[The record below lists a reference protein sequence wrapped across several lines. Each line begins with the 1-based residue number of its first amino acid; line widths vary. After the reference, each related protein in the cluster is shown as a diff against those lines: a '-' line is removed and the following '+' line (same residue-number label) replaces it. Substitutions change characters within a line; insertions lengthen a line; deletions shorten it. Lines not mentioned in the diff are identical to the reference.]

1 MQQPTTPTR
10 PVSGT
15 FYEAVQLLC
24 PHPKIRPISAPA
36 PDAHSR
42 HHTATP
48 DADQWSV
55 PSGSTIVD
63 RSDSPHIYTSR
74 RQYEVAT
81 SRALGLLG
89 RLDTDVPPHT
99 PGSIS
104 PVPRPLSAKSIIGR
118 AKELFSPRSS
128 SVPKTPEGEKVHG
141 AFCRTKSV
149 VKNSLRRSSKGG
161 VAEAR
166 SWDSLLS
173 GFCSKESHDLETST
187 ISDEPPQIAPL
198 RPVSKFLPDL
208 TINIP
213 DNEIGSS
220 IVIEHNS
227 IKDEEEADNE
237 DSCRDSLHVAPL
249 RLRSSNVTSVPKYG
263 DTTAETSFYT
273 AGETSFYYTP
283 AAKEDDD
290 DVFTTSV
297 GTSQTERPMT
307 SFMAKL
313 QDAMEPNRGYK
324 TPSIASTTGS
334 TGSPIHTPSPSSKLR
349 HTTLQPRQGLQTGSL
364 RTQYSKAEPD
374 PPVLSVPKMWQLNH
388 KESTRNL
395 RVAPSLEKGLH
406 ADTLEVF
413 EENAMAKAAAIVH
426 VEPDVVEVLRSQVV
440 ETSEQQSRMVPNH
453 EQFGPD
459 MEVAP
464 LNVVPKVEPAR
475 RSNIGPDHDVSTM
488 PIEILHTIVFS
499 AAYGDAKCTGLASA
513 LYQELTEAG
522 GSVVESKWDGRKQR
536 LLLQS
541 HLLEELKIL
550 MQYGFMQDDVFA
562 VIRSQIFPTGTTE
575 MLSNEDFTNYIRRA
589 VSDYKLAEE
598 RAEEILGLAIGE
610 EDEEFAQTSP
620 EEEVF
625 FQREPFNSQGFVY
638 DASSSD
644 EYYERLGSLPSTVG
658 TFEES
663 EPEPQRSSG
672 WRVILFVEG
681 RSSVPLRSLEA
692 GLVEQRW
699 YLLLSTHS

>member
-1 MQQPTTPTR
+1 MS
-10 PVSGT
+10 PVS
-15 FYEAVQLLC
+15 
-24 PHPKIRPISAPA
+24 
-36 PDAHSR
+36 
-42 HHTATP
+42 
-48 DADQWSV
+48 
-55 PSGSTIVD
+55 
-63 RSDSPHIYTSR
+63 
-74 RQYEVAT
+74 
-81 SRALGLLG
+81 
-89 RLDTDVPPHT
+89 
-99 PGSIS
+99 
-104 PVPRPLSAKSIIGR
+104 RPLSPKSMIGR

-128 SVPKTPEGEKVHG
+128 SVLKTPEGEKVHS

-149 VKNSLRRSSKGG
+149 VKNSLRGSSKCG

-166 SWDSLLS
+166 SRDSLRS
-173 GFCSKESHDLETST
+173 GFYSKDSHELEIPT

-208 TINIP
+208 TISIP

-227 IKDEEEADNE
+227 IKDEEADDE
-237 DSCRDSLHVAPL
+237 DSRRDSLHVAPL
-249 RLRSSNVTSVPKYG
+249 RLRSSNMTSVSKYG
-263 DTTAETSFYT
+263 DATAETSFYT

-283 AAKEDDD
+283 ATKEDDD
-290 DVFTTSV
+290 NVFTTSAE
-297 GTSQTERPMT
+297 TSQTERPMT
-307 SFMAKL
+307 DFMAKL

-324 TPSIASTTGS
+324 TPSIASTTES
-334 TGSPIHTPSPSSKLR
+334 TGSPVGTPSPSPKLR
-349 HTTLQPRQGLQTGSL
+349 HTALQPKRDLESGSL
-364 RTQYSKAEPD
+364 RTQYSKTEPA

-395 RVAPSLEKGLH
+395 RVTPSLEKGLH
-406 ADTLEVF
+406 AKGLKVF
-413 EENAMAKAAAIVH
+413 EENAIAEAAAIVH
-426 VEPDVVEVLRSQVV
+426 VEPDVVDVRRSQAV
-440 ETSEQQSRMVPNH
+440 ETSEQQSRMVSNH
-453 EQFGPD
+453 EQFDPD

-464 LNVVPKVEPAR
+464 LNVAPKVEPAR
-475 RSNIGPDHDVSTM
+475 RSNIGPDYDVSTM

-499 AAYGDAKCTGLASA
+499 AAYGDAKCTELASA

-522 GSVVESKWDGRKQR
+522 SSVVESEWDGRKQR

-550 MQYGFMQDDVFA
+550 TQYGFMRDDVFA
-562 VIRSQIFPTGTTE
+562 VIRGQIFPTGTTE
-575 MLSNEDFTNYIRRA
+575 VLRNEDFMNYVRHA

-658 TFEES
+658 TFEE
-663 EPEPQRSSG
+663 PEPKPQPQSNWRSSFLSKVA
-672 WRVILFVEG
+672 RVFRFG
-681 RSSVPLRSLEA
+681 HWMRAS
-692 GLVEQRW
+692 
-699 YLLLSTHS
+699 